1 MESHR
6 RPLSARREV
15 DRIKKSAGCFPQ
27 LLTFRCLLADLERD
41 DAPGEKAASR
51 IAVILKRLSS
61 STFDVAVKFITD
73 IGSATV
79 KKMLG
84 L

>member
-1 MESHR
+1 MLGSC
-6 RPLSARREV
+6 
-15 DRIKKSAGCFPQ
+15 KSEICLMPTERCRSSRTAPHP

-41 DAPGEKAASR
+41 DAPASR
-51 IAVILKRLSS
+51 IAIILKRLGS
-61 STFDVAVKFITD
+61 STYDVAIKIITD
-73 IGSATV
+73 IGSATG